1 MADEQRD
8 HKEEEDTSM
17 VDALSSL
24 GWIEEKEDEEE
35 IPVSEEDK
43 IREQLNFFIEQNK
56 QLTDEIGKL
65 NEEIESLK
73 TVSDSFHREKE
84 KSIQLAKDNNTTI
97 EDLLQK
103 IVQKDD
109 LIKDLE
115 SKIDFLNETS
125 VVDLE
130 VSKKIESK
138 EKEVASLQS
147 QLGDKSKIIQEFDFA
162 AQEKNQ
168 IIQDQKNNIENLNK
182 VITEQSQKLEG
193 VSADLE
199 KIMSEQ
205 LANAGLLGRLQKK
218 DAKIKEL
225 IEQIQYLE
233 NDTVQKSKFEKV
245 QLLIEKKDEIITEKE
260 KEIFKIESSQQ
271 SNVQLIKELQ
281 QKVETFSLVK
291 KDLAKKEERI
301 KNLVIEIEKLTQQ
314 NITNKEFIDQIQAR
328 LEESQEKSGNTTGKL
343 ELEIINLRNVVDEQI
358 AEIKEVREK
367 GENLKNKIYESE
379 QIEDRILTEMQN
391 VKDEKMKLEAE
402 LENKDKE
409 LVELKKRIKV
419 MRRDIKKS

>member
-8 HKEEEDTSM
+8 HKEEDTSM

-65 NEEIESLK
+65 NEENESLK

-84 KSIQLAKDNNTTI
+84 KSTQLAKDNNTTI

-199 KIMSEQ
+199 KIKSEQ

-245 QLLIEKKDEIITEKE
+245 QLLLEKKDEIITEKE

-328 LEESQEKSGNTTGKL
+328 LEESQEKSGNTSGKL

-358 AEIKEVREK
+358 AEIKGLREK
-367 GENLKNKIYESE
+367 GDNLKNKIYESE

-409 LVELKKRIKV
+409 LVELKKKIKV

>member
-24 GWIEEKEDEEE
+24 GWIEEKEDEEV

-199 KIMSEQ
+199 KIKSEQ

-218 DAKIKEL
+218 DTKIKEL

-233 NDTVQKSKFEKV
+233 NDTIQKSKFEKA

-291 KDLAKKEERI
+291 KDLAKKEDRI

-402 LENKDKE
+402 LENKGEE